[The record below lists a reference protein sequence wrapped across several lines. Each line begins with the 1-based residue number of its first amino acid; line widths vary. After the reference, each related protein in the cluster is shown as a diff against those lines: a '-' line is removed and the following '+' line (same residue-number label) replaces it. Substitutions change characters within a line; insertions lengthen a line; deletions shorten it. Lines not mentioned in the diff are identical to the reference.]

1 MPSTT
6 PTSARSAPKPARSD
20 GNEPRVGAVV
30 AVGGGSG
37 LSVLL
42 SGLKQHVAAGELAS
56 LTAVVTVADDGG
68 SSGRLRRD
76 YGVPAPGDIRSCIL
90 ALADDEGLL
99 SKLFQ
104 YRFEEGGE
112 LGGHSFGNLFL
123 TALTGVTG
131 DFYQAIVETEH
142 ILSVR
147 GRILPATLG
156 NVALRGVGVSGKV
169 YDGESAIGA
178 SGERLT
184 DLTLVPPDAAAFPRA
199 VEAIRNADLVVLGPG
214 SLYTSIL
221 PNLMI
226 DGIRQ
231 ALRETKAR
239 VLLLMN
245 LMTQPGETDDMDAV
259 AHLEAIERW
268 AEPGLVDAVL
278 VNARTPSAAL
288 LRRYEEDGARLVAV
302 DDAAIAEHGVQVW
315 VEDLLGGGDFIRH
328 DSDKLARAVLAL
340 APPWRDPADD
350 PVVVA
355 TRAALRQI
363 PRERI
368 KG

>member
-1 MPSTT
+1 M
-6 PTSARSAPKPARSD
+6 
-20 GNEPRVGAVV
+20 
-30 AVGGGSG
+30 GGGSG

-42 SGLKQHVAAGELAS
+42 RGLKQHVASGELQS

-76 YGVPAPGDIRSCIL
+76 FSMPAPGDIRSCIV

-99 SKLFQ
+99 AKLFQ
-104 YRFEEGGE
+104 YRFGEGRE
-112 LGGHSFGNLFL
+112 LAGHSFGNLFL
-123 TALTGVTG
+123 TALAGVTG

-156 NVALRGVGVSGKV
+156 NVALRAVGDSGKI
-169 YDGESAIGA
+169 YEGESAIGQ
-178 SGERLT
+178 SGERLQQIEL
-184 DLTLVPPDAAAFPRA
+184 DPPDPAAFPRA
-199 VEAIRNADLVVLGPG
+199 VEAILDADLVVLGPG

-226 DGIRQ
+226 PGIREAVRQ
-231 ALRETKAR
+231 TRAS

-245 LMTQPGETDDMDAV
+245 LMTQPGETDQMDAV
-259 AHLEAIERW
+259 AHLDAIERW
-268 AEPGLVDAVL
+268 AAPGLVDAVL
-278 VNARTPSAAL
+278 VNATPPRLPLLDLYEKGGAAPVFVDE
-288 LRRYEEDGARLVAV
+288 RR
-302 DDAAIAEHGVQVW
+302 IAEHGVQVLLD
-315 VEDLLGGGDFIRH
+315 DLLGEGELIRH

-340 APPWRDPADD
+340 APLRHDPETD

-355 TRAALRQI
+355 TRAALR
-363 PRERI
+363 ERRTP
-368 KG
+368 

>member
-1 MPSTT
+1 M
-6 PTSARSAPKPARSD
+6 
-20 GNEPRVGAVV
+20 V
-30 AVGGGSG
+30 AIGGGSG

-42 SGLKQHVAAGELAS
+42 RGLKHHVVAGDLAS
-56 LTAVVTVADDGG
+56 LDAVVTVADDGG

-76 YGVPAPGDIRSCIL
+76 YAMPAPGDIRSCIV

-99 SKLFQ
+99 AKLFE
-104 YRFEEGGE
+104 YRFGE
-112 LGGHSFGNLFL
+112 TGDLAGHSFGNLFL
-123 TALTGVTG
+123 AALAGVTG

-147 GRILPATLG
+147 GRILPATVG
-156 NVALRGVGVSGKV
+156 NVNLRGVGVSGKV
-169 YDGESAIGA
+169 YAGESAIGK
-178 SGERLT
+178 SGEQLAHLAIEPA
-184 DLTLVPPDAAAFPRA
+184 DPPAFPLA
-199 VEAIRNADLVVLGPG
+199 VEAILDADLVVLGPG

-226 DGIRQ
+226 PGIRE
-231 ALRETKAR
+231 AVRETPAR

-259 AHLEAIERW
+259 AHLAAIERW

-278 VNARTPSAAL
+278 VNAAAPRLPL
-288 LRRYEEDGARLVAV
+288 LDLYEKEGAAPVLV
-302 DDAAIAEHGVQVW
+302 DERAIAEHGVQVW
-315 VEDLLGGGDFIRH
+315 VEDLLGEGALIRH

-340 APPWRDPADD
+340 ARPEHDPAAD

-355 TRAALRQI
+355 TRAALR
-363 PRERI
+363 ERRTP
-368 KG
+368 